1 VSKTQQT
8 LHQTLHQTLSNWQAW
23 QTDKGAIS
31 SQPQVVR
38 ELLGGKTNRSFLVAS
53 DAFRAVVRV
62 NAANSEDL
70 GIDRDRERKILQ
82 RLQPTGYVPKL
93 FFSSDQVL
101 VSDYCEGRQWT
112 QADLAADINRRA
124 VNAMLEQIQSIAVPD
139 LPPRNYVDYCSAYIS
154 QLDQSQIDDALVV
167 GALVD
172 GALVDSALVETI
184 LSAARAID
192 NSDWKAVIS
201 HHDLVAE
208 NIIVSADGLILLD
221 WEYAAM
227 GHPALD
233 YIRLYQSD
241 LRSTNLPY
249 DIETL
254 KQLAIVQRG
263 MDDLWLLVQG

>member
-1 VSKTQQT
+1 MSKAQQT

-23 QTDKGAIS
+23 QTEKGAIA
-31 SQPQVVR
+31 SQPQVLR

-124 VNAMLEQIQSIAVPD
+124 VNAMLEQIQSIAVLD
-139 LPPRNYVDYCSAYIS
+139 LPPRNYVDYCSAYIGQLDQS
-154 QLDQSQIDDALVV
+154 QLDQS
-167 GALVD
+167 LVD
-172 GALVDSALVETI
+172 GALFETI

-208 NIIVSADGLILLD
+208 NILVTADGLILLD

-249 DIETL
+249 EIETL
-254 KQLAIVQRG
+254 KQLAIVQGG

>member
-1 VSKTQQT
+1 MSKTQQT
-8 LHQTLHQTLSNWQAW
+8 LHQTLHQILHQTLSNWQAW
-23 QTDKGAIS
+23 QTDKGAIA

-53 DAFRAVVRV
+53 GAFRAVVRV

-124 VNAMLEQIQSIAVPD
+124 VNTMLEQIQSIAVPD
-139 LPPRNYVDYCSAYIS
+139 LQPRNYADYCSAYIS
-154 QLDQSQIDDALVV
+154 QLDQSQLNQS
-167 GALVD
+167 LVD
-172 GALVDSALVETI
+172 GALVAGTLVETI

-249 DIETL
+249 EIETL